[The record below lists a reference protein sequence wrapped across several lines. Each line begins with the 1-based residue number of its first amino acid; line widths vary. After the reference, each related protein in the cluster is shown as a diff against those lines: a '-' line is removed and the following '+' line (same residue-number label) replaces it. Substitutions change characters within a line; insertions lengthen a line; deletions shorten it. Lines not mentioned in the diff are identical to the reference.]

1 MSTDL
6 RKKRVRIICPYVWR
20 PHNGVKTMVQGQTD
34 ADEVGRLEGVRFG
47 THALH
52 RALESLWDELSEPGS
67 MRQLAVRGFANIVRQ
82 HAIAQWVLV
91 QRELDVSA
99 TALVRPTYE
108 ALLRV
113 IWTLRGAEDAWIEG
127 FLSPRNEALES
138 DAETRKGPDVAAM
151 LASIA
156 CHHPAEIYQ
165 PLLELKEATWRAMHS
180 YVHGG
185 IRPFVQSF
193 VAFPPKEATSLLINA
208 NGMLILATNA
218 VRIAHG
224 LQSPM
229 LPVLQTQFADC
240 LPNARVKGTGKGDGG
255 S

>member
-1 MSTDL
+1 
-6 RKKRVRIICPYVWR
+6 
-20 PHNGVKTMVQGQTD
+20 MVQGHSE
-34 ADEVGRLEGVRFG
+34 ADGVGRLEGVRFG

-52 RALESLWDELSEPGS
+52 CAIEPLWSELSDPGCL
-67 MRQLAVRGFANIVRQ
+67 RELAVRGFANIVRQ
-82 HAIAQWVLV
+82 HATAQWVLV

-127 FLSPRNEALES
+127 FLSPRHEALES
-138 DAETRKGPDVAAM
+138 DAETRKGPDVPAM

-156 CHHPAEIYQ
+156 CHHPADIYQ

-193 VAFPPKEATSLLINA
+193 VAFPPKEAASLLINA

-218 VRIAHG
+218 VRMAHG

-229 LPVLQTQFADC
+229 LAVLQKQFADC
-240 LPNARVKGTGKGDGG
+240 LPSGIAPIAPKGVSEVG
-255 S
+255 SEKISV

>member
-1 MSTDL
+1 MDQKQNSL
-6 RKKRVRIICPYVWR
+6 
-20 PHNGVKTMVQGQTD
+20 
-34 ADEVGRLEGVRFG
+34 DEANRLEGVRFG

-52 RALESLWDELSEPGS
+52 CAIEPLWDELPEPTNL
-67 MRQLAVRGFANIVRQ
+67 RELAVRGFANIVRQ
-82 HAIAQWVLV
+82 HVIAQWVLM

-113 IWTLRGAEDAWIEG
+113 LWTFRGANDAWLEG
-127 FLSPRNEALES
+127 FLSPSEKAVET

-151 LASIA
+151 LAAIEL
-156 CHHPAEIYQ
+156 HHPKEIYQ

-185 IRPFVQSF
+185 IRPLVQTF
-193 VAFPPKEATSLLINA
+193 VAFPSKEAASLLINA

-218 VRIAHG
+218 VRMAHG

-229 LPVLQTQFADC
+229 LPLLQRQYADC
-240 LPNARVKGTGKGDGG
+240 LPNAG
-255 S
+255 